1 MHLAIDYGKSIVAN
15 QQVEK
20 IDTGEAP
27 PDMKSVKV
35 RSIELADAL
44 AKDKP
49 SKWSPGMLQLY
60 GIMLLVTISKRLTQ
74 VTRKLS

>member
-1 MHLAIDYGKSIVAN
+1 MHPAIDHGKNIEAS

-20 IDTGEAP
+20 IDMEEVPTNI
-27 PDMKSVKV
+27 KSVKV
-35 RSIELADAL
+35 TSIELADAL

-74 VTRKLS
+74 IARNLG